1 MSKLKLTIQG
11 GFDKS
16 GNPEPIDKIDIKE
29 GEIIGIVGPTGSGK
43 STLIND
49 IEQLAYGDTFSRRC
63 IYINNKRPEFS
74 VRIDPRQKMIA
85 QLSQNMHFL
94 ADMEVEEFLIMH
106 CKSRNKSV
114 SLVQKCIELSNGLA
128 GEKITN
134 THKLTILSGGQTR
147 ALMIADIA
155 LISQSPI
162 VLIDEIENAGIRKQ
176 DALKLLTEYGK
187 IVLIITHDPTLAL
200 MTNRRIVMGNGGIKG
215 IISTR
220 SSEKTLLSKL
230 LEMDDMVM
238 DLRDKIR
245 NGESL

>member
-1 MSKLKLTIQG
+1 MVKLKLTIQG

-16 GNPEPIDKIDIKE
+16 GNPEPIDKIHIKE

-63 IYINNKRPEFS
+63 IYINDKRPEFS
-74 VRIDPRQKMIA
+74 TRVDPRHKMIA

-114 SLVQKCIELSNGLA
+114 KLVQKCIDLSNGLA
-128 GEKITN
+128 GEKISN
-134 THKLTILSGGQTR
+134 NHKLTILSGGQTR

-176 DALKLLTEYGK
+176 DALKMLTEYGK

-200 MTNRRIVMGNGGIKG
+200 MTNRRIVMGNGGIKS
-215 IISTR
+215 IIQTNN
-220 SSEKTLLSKL
+220 SEKTLLTKL
-230 LEMDDMVM
+230 FELDDMVM
-238 DLRDKIR
+238 ELRDKIR
-245 NGESL
+245 NGETL

>member
-1 MSKLKLTIQG
+1 MLKLTIQG

-16 GNPEPIDKIDIKE
+16 GNPELIDKIHIHE

-49 IEQLAYGDTFSRRC
+49 IEQLSYGDTFSRRC
-63 IYINNKRPEFS
+63 IYINGKRPKFS
-74 VRIDPRQKMIA
+74 VRIDPRQKMVA

-94 ADMEVEEFLIMH
+94 ADMEVEEFLILH
-106 CKSRNKSV
+106 AQSRNKSTK
-114 SLVQKCIELSNGLA
+114 LVQKCITLANKLA
-128 GEKITN
+128 GEKIHSN
-134 THKLTILSGGQTR
+134 HKLTILSGGQTR

-176 DALKLLTEYGK
+176 DAIKLLTEHGK

-200 MTNRRIVMGNGGIKG
+200 MTKRRIIMENGGIKRV
-215 IISTR
+215 IETQP
-220 SSEKTLLSKL
+220 SEKVLLKRL
-230 LEMDDMVM
+230 LDIDDEVM
-238 DLRDKIR
+238 ELRDRIR
-245 NGESL
+245 AGETL